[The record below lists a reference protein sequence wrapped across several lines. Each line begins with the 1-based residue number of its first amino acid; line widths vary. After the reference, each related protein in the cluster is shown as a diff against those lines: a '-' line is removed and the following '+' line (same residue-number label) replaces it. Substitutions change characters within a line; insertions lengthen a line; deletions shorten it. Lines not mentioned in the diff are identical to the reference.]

1 MPLPPEVAAVAP
13 EFGAPPVAEPKKR
26 ASIENA
32 PSAEL
37 RELEARYL
45 TWMEVTRYAGDS
57 IKGAHSDLSWFFRFL
72 GMRAVARVA
81 DVTPELLNDYS
92 LWLRENKTRK
102 NEGKTLSLA
111 HLYHRLSGVK
121 QFFKWLAHGMIVL
134 YDPAE
139 DLELP
144 RIHYGLPKTILT
156 QEEVRKLLD
165 APDLHS
171 PVGYR
176 DKTVLELVYATGIR
190 TAELFK
196 LKVSDVDLKARTVF
210 VRLGKGG
217 KDRLLPLPGLTV
229 GYLTEYI
236 EKVRPRFI
244 KNAKGGDHGTLF
256 VSHTGTAFDRQKL
269 CVLFRRATKTAKL
282 EKHATAMTLRHSIAS
297 HLLENGMDIRYIQE
311 FLGHEQISTT
321 QIYAKVTLSGLR
333 KHYNKTH
340 PKEKRARGRKQILVE
355 TL

>member
-1 MPLPPEVAAVAP
+1 MIAITEQKPQRRYWP
-13 EFGAPPVAEPKKR
+13 GHQGRPVM
-26 ASIENA
+26 SSA
-32 PSAEL
+32 PSVELQDLKDRYMAWMMATGYAE
-37 RELEARYL
+37 
-45 TWMEVTRYAGDS
+45 DS
-57 IKGAHSDLSWFFRFL
+57 LKAAHADIEWLFRFL
-72 GMRAVARVA
+72 AGAGIARIA
-81 DVTPELLNDYS
+81 DVTPEGLNDYS
-92 LWLRENKTRK
+92 LWFREHKSMK
-102 NEGKTLSLA
+102 NESQTVSLMHIA
-111 HLYHRLSGVK
+111 QRLIGVK
-121 QFFKWLAHGMIVL
+121 QFFKWLAHSMIVL

-165 APDLHS
+165 APDLKS

-256 VSHTGTAFDRQKL
+256 VSYTGTAFDRQKL
-269 CVLFRRATKTAKL
+269 CVLFKRATKTAKL
-282 EKHATAMTLRHSIAS
+282 
-297 HLLENGMDIRYIQE
+297 
-311 FLGHEQISTT
+311 
-321 QIYAKVTLSGLR
+321 
-333 KHYNKTH
+333 
-340 PKEKRARGRKQILVE
+340 
-355 TL
+355 

>member
-1 MPLPPEVAAVAP
+1 MPLPLETVAVAP

-26 ASIENA
+26 APIENA

-37 RELEARYL
+37 RELEASYL
-45 TWMEVTRYAGDS
+45 VWMEVTRYADAS
-57 IKGAHSDLSWFFRFL
+57 IKGAHSDLAWFFRYL

-81 DVTPELLNDYS
+81 DVTPELLNNYS

-111 HLYHRLSGVK
+111 HLHHRLSGVK
-121 QFFKWLAHGMIVL
+121 QFFKWLAHSMIVL

-144 RIHYGLPKTILT
+144 RLHYGLPKTILT
-156 QEEVRKLLD
+156 QEEVRRLLD

-217 KDRLLPLPGLTV
+217 KDRLLPLPGLRSAILRSISRRSGRASSRTPKAAI
-229 GYLTEYI
+229 TERCSSATP
-236 EKVRPRFI
+236 EPR
-244 KNAKGGDHGTLF
+244 
-256 VSHTGTAFDRQKL
+256 S
-269 CVLFRRATKTAKL
+269 TAKSFACCSSARR
-282 EKHATAMTLRHSIAS
+282 KRPSS
-297 HLLENGMDIRYIQE
+297 K
-311 FLGHEQISTT
+311 ST
-321 QIYAKVTLSGLR
+321 QPR
-333 KHYNKTH
+333 
-340 PKEKRARGRKQILVE
+340 
-355 TL
+355 